1 MANYLSDLSAGG
13 GGGDGFLVEIVI
25 VNFVDLRVVGLI
37 DLVVSECIVVV
48 ALIIVAEQ
56 QTVAL

>member
-1 MANYLSDLSAGG
+1 M
-13 GGGDGFLVEIVI
+13 
-25 VNFVDLRVVGLI
+25 NFVDLRVVWLI

-56 QTVAL
+56 